1 MAVKKPTWLRDAVA
15 KPTGYYT
22 KNGIRLKGA
31 RLSPEQIA
39 EWNGEPVPE
48 PAPAPKKTSQPE
60 INKTEEVSE
69 KPSILGRLINKFKK
83 G

>member
-22 KNGIRLKGA
+22 KDGIRLKGA
-31 RLSPEQIA
+31 TLSLEQIA
-39 EWNGEPVPE
+39 EWNGEPV
-48 PAPAPKKTSQPE
+48 PAPKKTSQPE